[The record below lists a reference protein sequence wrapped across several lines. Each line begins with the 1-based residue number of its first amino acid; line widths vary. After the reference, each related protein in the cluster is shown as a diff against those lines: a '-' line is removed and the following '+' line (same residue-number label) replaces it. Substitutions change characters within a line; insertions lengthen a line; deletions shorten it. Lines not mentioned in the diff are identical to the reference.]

1 MKNQKILNLLNSS
14 QNEFSKFSKKKWCV
28 IDSEAKVSYS
38 HHEWIKFLTKSIWSK
53 LKSMHN
59 LIEYSDIYSDTSGSF
74 WGFKRDEVV
83 INVDLTNVIMLLHL
97 NIKQLLLII
106 LKRWKKMEYK

>member
-1 MKNQKILNLLNSS
+1 
-14 QNEFSKFSKKKWCV
+14 
-28 IDSEAKVSYS
+28 
-38 HHEWIKFLTKSIWSK
+38 
-53 LKSMHN
+53 MHN

-106 LKRWKKMEYK
+106 LKRWKKME

>member
-74 WGFKRDEVV
+74 GGFKRDEVV
-83 INVDLTNVIMLLHL
+83 INVDLTN
-97 NIKQLLLII
+97 NGP
-106 LKRWKKMEYK
+106 W